1 MMDAEKI
8 AEVNERLASLMK
20 KAFAGGTDVR
30 FDNPNIKACW
40 MMTDCARPD
49 GCQIYGRE
57 DIRCWQVLGTFSEE
71 GGCCR
76 LAEVLDCR
84 KCDVYQAGISGD
96 PMMEIG
102 ETFNNMMH
110 LIERTQS
117 RMVEMEK
124 LVTTGKLAASI
135 AHDVNNPIFGISNYV
150 DLIATRAGDD
160 AKTVEYCGII
170 KDALKQIRQV
180 TRGLLELAQ
189 PRPPQPADIN
199 PHAELDKAFTL
210 VEPRAAKYNIDIQK
224 EYDPDLRLLR
234 FDREAFQ
241 EVFLNLIINAMESMP
256 DGGTLTVRTRL
267 ADGAA
272 EITVKD
278 TGHGISAAD
287 LPRVFDLFFSK
298 KKKGLGT
305 GIGLYTARRI
315 VEGHGG
321 RIKAASKP
329 GEGAAFTVS
338 VPYPA
343 GGARSEL

>member
-1 MMDAEKI
+1 MDHEKI

-30 FDNPNIKACW
+30 FDNPGIKACW
-40 MMTDCARPD
+40 MMTDCPRPD
-49 GCQIYGRE
+49 GCPMYRRE
-57 DIRCWQVLGTFSEE
+57 GVRCWQALGTFSEE

-76 LAEVLDCR
+76 LADVLDCR
-84 KCDVYQAGISGD
+84 KCEVYQAGIAGD

-110 LIERTQS
+110 LIERTQN

-150 DLIATRAGDD
+150 DLIAARAGGDV
-160 AKTVEYCGII
+160 KTSEYCGII
-170 KDALKQIRQV
+170 KEALKQIRQV

-189 PRPPQPADIN
+189 PRPPQPADIY

-210 VEPRAAKYNIDIQK
+210 VEPRAAKYNIRIQK
-224 EYDPDLRLLR
+224 EYDPALKLLR

-256 DGGTLTVRTRL
+256 EGGTLTVRTSL
-267 ADGAA
+267 AADTA
-272 EITVKD
+272 EIIVKD

-321 RIKAASKP
+321 RIKAAGKP
-329 GEGAAFTVS
+329 GEGASFTVS
-338 VPYPA
+338 VPYSNNII
-343 GGARSEL
+343 RSEI